1 MKHQVQFETEEAI
14 NRPLP
19 ISIGLSGGSGTGKTY
34 SALLLARGMA
44 SELSGPGAPVAFVDT
59 ENRRGLHYLDDF
71 PEIRGSYIDFG
82 PEIGGRMVGYPAD
95 RWIDLLDF
103 VAASG
108 VGAMVVDSWSHS
120 WEGIGG
126 VLEQQAEVLSSLG
139 EGEANNIRA
148 WAKVKPTYRK
158 LINRVIQFPI
168 PVILCT
174 RAKPVLMKR
183 QKIDGQWVETP
194 IGKTKTRRKDIPW
207 DVAADGDLLFEML
220 AMAILDHEHPGC
232 PKYQVKI
239 ADQFKRLWAAD
250 RPLTEETGREMAR
263 WSKRQSTAQADK
275 ALMDAA
281 RQTARDGAAAMR
293 TYWQSLDGGQ
303 QGVLRT
309 ILPELQ
315 RTAAEADA
323 ARVEDDDPFAARP
336 TAEQIAAAEAETRAI
351 IEARDREAGG

>member
-281 RQTARDGAAAMR
+281 RAAAR
-293 TYWQSLDGGQ
+293 GGQ
-303 QGVLRT
+303 E
-309 ILPELQ
+309 ELQ
-315 RTAAEADA
+315 AHWKTLSQDQRAVLLPIMDEIKRTATEATQRA
-323 ARVEDDDPFAARP
+323 AVSGDDLGFSP
-336 TAEQIAAAEAETRAI
+336 TPEQLAAAEAEARAA
-351 IEARDREAGG
+351 IEAQTQEAEQ